1 VGTAGSPSATDRSR
15 AAAPPT
21 GRPAPGPLL
30 RAWQW
35 LRALGRVLWLTRFSV
50 ASLVIGAYALLANA
64 QTQEVLRE
72 FAVSD
77 GAVVDLLQYAVFAAA
92 TLLWCWNCWSW
103 ARTLTTLRLP
113 GSAPP
118 DGPELALRVWVP
130 RALGGLAA
138 FVVPLSFWLAADVY
152 RAGNTTYYARL
163 HWVAAAFCAGAVLF
177 VVGIVARRHLP
188 WFGSVEGVREAA
200 AGVHEPSGL
209 SGFDRLSIAAT
220 VATTLALFAL
230 FAWDAAVTAPWF
242 GAAAILLAAL
252 SAWIPFGSALVYLSA
267 RWHRVPL
274 FALFLLAAVAFSAGN
289 DNHALRVQ
297 EGPAPAAAD
306 DHGDCEAVGVV
317 PPAAGVAT
325 APRYPLC
332 AWGKRWLEAR
342 RGDIERASEPYPVY
356 LVAAAGGGIRAA
368 FWTAGVLGFRHDL
381 DPAFAGRLFAISGV
395 SGGSLGAQVFVG
407 LLREQRNAAARG
419 ESWIGCGGYFEQ
431 QPVTSCATAILAG
444 DFLAPVLGAML
455 YPDLVAR
462 FLPVGIPHFDRAR
475 ALETGWERRWRVVM
489 GAGGGDWLAS
499 SFELLANPDPAGAPP
514 LLLLNA
520 TTVEQGKRAIVS
532 PLPVTPLEFPD
543 AFDVRALVGRPI
555 ANSTA
560 AHLSA
565 RFMYVSPAATLEVQD
580 AQGRAAPWGHLV
592 DGGYFE
598 NSGTATLLDTL
609 AALQAAARET
619 GLAAKIR
626 PVVMVLSNNPDAPI
640 PADDPGADRPA
651 PLHLLV
657 ETRAPLETMLMTREG
672 RGTQAQ
678 AVLKRAVE
686 WRGAGVPRGVFDHY
700 QPARGNVP
708 LPLGWMLSNS
718 SRAELSRQVILSTC
732 GPERGLRCP

>member
-1 VGTAGSPSATDRSR
+1 M
-15 AAAPPT
+15 
-21 GRPAPGPLL
+21 
-30 RAWQW
+30 
-35 LRALGRVLWLTRFSV
+35 
-50 ASLVIGAYALLANA
+50 
-64 QTQEVLRE
+64 
-72 FAVSD
+72 
-77 GAVVDLLQYAVFAAA
+77 
-92 TLLWCWNCWSW
+92 
-103 ARTLTTLRLP
+103 
-113 GSAPP
+113 
-118 DGPELALRVWVP
+118 
-130 RALGGLAA
+130 
-138 FVVPLSFWLAADVY
+138 
-152 RAGNTTYYARL
+152 
-163 HWVAAAFCAGAVLF
+163 
-177 VVGIVARRHLP
+177 
-188 WFGSVEGVREAA
+188 
-200 AGVHEPSGL
+200 

-252 SAWIPFGSALVYLSA
+252 SAWIPFGSAPVYLSA

-274 FALFLLAAVAFSAGN
+274 FALFLLAAVAFSAGQRQS
-289 DNHALRVQ
+289 AELRVQ
-297 EGPAPAAAD
+297 EG
-306 DHGDCEAVGVV
+306 
-317 PPAAGVAT
+317 AGT
-325 APRYPLC
+325 GRRRSPRRLR
-332 AWGKRWLEAR
+332 GRR
-342 RGDIERASEPYPVY
+342 RGPAGSGCRGGAALPAVRLGEALAGSASRRHRASE
-356 LVAAAGGGIRAA
+356 RAVPGLPGRRRGRRHPR
-368 FWTAGVLGFRHDL
+368 GVLDRRR
-381 DPAFAGRLFAISGV
+381 PRLSPRPRSGV
-395 SGGSLGAQVFVG
+395 RRSAVRNQRRVGGSLGAQVFVG

-419 ESWIGCGGYFEQ
+419 ESWTGCGGFFEQ

-475 ALETGWERRWRVVM
+475 ALEAGWERRWRRVM
-489 GAGGGDWLAS
+489 GAGGGDWLGS
-499 SFELLANPDPAGAPP
+499 SFELLANPDPAGSLP

-532 PLPVTPLEFPD
+532 PLPVTALEFPD

-565 RFMYVSPAATLEVQD
+565 RFMYVSPAATLEVQN
-580 AQGRAAPWGHLV
+580 AQGRAVPWGHLV

-598 NSGTATLLDTL
+598 NSGTATLLDAL

-651 PLHLLV
+651 PQHLV